1 MTSKNNHSLHQQAL
15 RHKVAP
21 RESAWLKL
29 DSKLEKSRNRK
40 SVSLYR
46 LVSIAAVMV
55 AVLSVITVFIIND
68 SHNPQMTAQNNT
80 FAEIFDMEELKTS
93 GDAGIY
99 EIDKLRSLKSAY
111 TRLGTKQNL

>member
-55 AVLSVITVFIIND
+55 AVLSVITVFVIND
-68 SHNPQMTAQNNT
+68 NNTPQTTLQNNT
-80 FAEIFDMEELKTS
+80 FAEVFDMEELNTS
-93 GDAGIY
+93 GDTGIY

-111 TRLGTKQNL
+111 SRLGTKQNM

>member
-1 MTSKNNHSLHQQAL
+1 MTSKNNHSLRQQAL
-15 RHKVAP
+15 QHRVAP

-55 AVLSVITVFIIND
+55 AVLSMITVFSIND
-68 SHNPQMTAQNNT
+68 NHTPQTTIQNNT